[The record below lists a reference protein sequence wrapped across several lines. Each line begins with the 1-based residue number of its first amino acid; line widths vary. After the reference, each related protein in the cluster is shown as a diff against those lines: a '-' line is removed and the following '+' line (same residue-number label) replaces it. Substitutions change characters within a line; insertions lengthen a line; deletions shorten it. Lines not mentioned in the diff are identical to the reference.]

1 MKLLMTKTII
11 PKHYS
16 SIGANGLRLCDV
28 PHSRMLKISTK
39 VHSGILQNRCYGLA
53 FNDNALDGLC
63 KIHNN

>member
-1 MKLLMTKTII
+1 MILIMDIMLVIRSTALAT
-11 PKHYS
+11 
-16 SIGANGLRLCDV
+16 NVLRLCDV